1 MHRFTRRQSPTRMIL
16 RSAAAV
22 TAGVLL
28 LTSCSSTLDE
38 EPETPDA
45 GGDAGS
51 AVEAAN
57 AFLEPWL
64 GGADKQLLID
74 ESLSAPI
81 EKGTHVV
88 YLDVGTPVSAVMWN
102 NLQAPAELLGLEL
115 ERVETGRD
123 AQSINAAM
131 NTVVELEPDGVIN
144 ITLDPI
150 FFEGQIEKLDELGI
164 PIASGSVMNT
174 VEFDLPEAFNGPDW
188 MTLNGEVLGAAAIS
202 RSGGAQEF
210 VFYNVPEFP
219 FSSYELDGAKSRI
232 AELCPECTLR
242 VVDIPIAELGS
253 TASDRIVSDLQA
265 NPQTEYFIAA
275 VDEVQIGLPQKL
287 SLAGLD
293 VDGIAMWPAPP
304 NYEQIAAGDQ
314 DATLSVDLNLMMWTV
329 LDQLLREM
337 NGDSYEWPDAQTR
350 ASTLTRIT
358 DASNA
363 PEDPV
368 LGYVGIDDYQ
378 DRFAAN
384 WLVD

>member
-1 MHRFTRRQSPTRMIL
+1 MMRRRMTRTT
-16 RSAAAV
+16 AAAAAL
-22 TAGVLL
+22 TASALL
-28 LTSCSSTLDE
+28 LAGCSST
-38 EPETPDA
+38 DA
-45 GGDAGS
+45 DDTADGENPAGNADA
-51 AVEAAN
+51 AAAAE
-57 AFLEPWL
+57 AFLEPWM
-64 GGADKQLLID
+64 GGSDKNILID
-74 ESLSAPI
+74 EPLSAPI
-81 EKGTHVV
+81 AAGTRVV

-123 AQSINAAM
+123 AQSVNAAM
-131 NTVVELEPDGVIN
+131 NTVVELAPDGVIN

-150 FFEGQIEKLDELGI
+150 FFESQIEQLEEMGV

-174 VEFDLPEAFNGPDW
+174 LDYDLPEAFNGPEW
-188 MTLNGEVLGAAAIS
+188 MTINGSVLGAAAIA
-202 RSGGAQEF
+202 RSGGAGEF

-219 FSSYELDGAKSRI
+219 FSSYELDGAKSKI
-232 AELCPECTLR
+232 EELCEECTLR

-253 TASDRIVSDLQA
+253 TAADRIISDLQA
-265 NPQTEYFIAA
+265 NPDTEYFIAS

-287 SLAGLD
+287 NLAGLD
-293 VDGIAMWPAPP
+293 IDGIAMWPAPP
-304 NYEQIAAGDQ
+304 NYEQISTGDQ

-337 NGDSYEWPDAQTR
+337 NGQEYTWPDVETR
-350 ASTLTRIT
+350 AATLTRIT
-358 DASNA
+358 EQDNS

-368 LGYVGIDDYQ
+368 VGYLAIDDYQ

>member
-1 MHRFTRRQSPTRMIL
+1 MHTPKRTIA
-16 RSAAAV
+16 RSIALVAAGA
-22 TAGVLL
+22 LL
-28 LTSCSSTLDE
+28 LTSCSSQTEQPAGTDE
-38 EPETPDA
+38 PS
-45 GGDAGS
+45 GDAAA
-51 AVEAAN
+51 AVAA
-57 AFLEPWL
+57 AEEFLQPWL
-64 GGADKQLLID
+64 GGQDAGLLID
-74 ESLSAPI
+74 EPLTSAI
-81 EKGTHVV
+81 EPGTHVV

-150 FFEGQIEKLDELGI
+150 FFESQIEQLDALGI
-164 PIASGSVMNT
+164 PMASGSVMNT
-174 VEFDLPEAFNGPDW
+174 LDFDLPEAFNGPDW
-188 MTLNGEVLGAAAIS
+188 MTMNGEVLGAAAVM
-202 RSGGAQEF
+202 RSGGAQEM

-219 FSSYELDGAKSRI
+219 FSSYELDGATSKVE
-232 AELCPECTLR
+232 ELCPDCTLR

-253 TASDRIVSDLQA
+253 TAADRIVSDLQA
-265 NPQTEYFIAA
+265 NPGTEYFIAA

-304 NYEQIAAGDQ
+304 NYEQVAAGEQ
-314 DATLSVDLNLMMWTV
+314 DATLAVDLNLMMWTV
-329 LDQLLREM
+329 LDQLLREL
-337 NGDSYEWPDAQTR
+337 NGQSYEWPDALTR
-350 ASTLTRIT
+350 ASTLTRVIDT
-358 DASNA
+358 DNA

-368 LGYVGIDDYQ
+368 VGHVSIDDYQ

-384 WLVD
+384 WLVG

>member
-1 MHRFTRRQSPTRMIL
+1 MMHRRMTRMG
-16 RSAAAV
+16 AAAAAL
-22 TAGVLL
+22 TASALML
-28 LTSCSSTLDE
+28 AACSSTDAE
-38 EPETPDA
+38 EPADA
-45 GGDAGS
+45 EAPAGNS
-51 AVEAAN
+51 DTVAAAE

-64 GGADKQLLID
+64 GGGEKNLLID
-74 ESLSAPI
+74 EPLSKPI
-81 EKGTHVV
+81 EKGARVV

-102 NLQAPAELLGLEL
+102 NLQAPAELLGIEL

-123 AQSINAAM
+123 AQSVNAAM
-131 NTVVELEPDGVIN
+131 NTVVELDPDGVIN

-150 FFEGQIEKLDELGI
+150 FFESQIEQLDEMGV

-174 VEFDLPEAFNGPDW
+174 VEYGLPEAFNGPEW
-188 MTLNGEVLGAAAIS
+188 MTLNGSVLGAAAIA
-202 RSGGAQEF
+202 RSGGASEF
-210 VFYNVPEFP
+210 VVYNVPEFP
-219 FSSYELDGAKSRI
+219 FSSYELDGAK
-232 AELCPECTLR
+232 AKVEELCADCTLR

-253 TASDRIVSDLQA
+253 TAADRIISDLQA
-265 NPQTEYFIAA
+265 HPETEYFIAS

-293 VDGIAMWPAPP
+293 VDGIAMWTSPP
-304 NYEQIAAGDQ
+304 NYEQIGAGEQ

-337 NGDSYEWPDAQTR
+337 NGQEYSWPDVETR

-358 DASNA
+358 EQENA
-363 PEDPV
+363 PADPV
-368 LGYVGIDDYQ
+368 TGYIAIEDFQ